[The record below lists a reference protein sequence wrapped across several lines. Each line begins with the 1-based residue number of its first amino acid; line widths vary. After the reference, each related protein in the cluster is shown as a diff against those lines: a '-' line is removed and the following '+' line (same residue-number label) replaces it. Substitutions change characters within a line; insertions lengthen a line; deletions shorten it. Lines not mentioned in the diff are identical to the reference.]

1 VTLTYSPLNQTAT
14 GSTPPPFNTDA
25 GTLVIES
32 DAVSSPDFVD
42 LTGTVTPVAVA
53 VPSTTAPLVSYTISQ
68 GSLSFSAT
76 RGGEISPPQTIQ
88 LSNTGNTTLHIKNLL
103 ITPDFSVSGACP
115 VLIPGASCP
124 LTIAF
129 TPQASSSQLTTPVIS
144 TLQILSDSSTSLD
157 FVSLL
162 GMATPS
168 TLGLS
173 PASLDFGNVLV
184 GSSATLP
191 IRVNNGSSLPAI
203 FRSITTTGDYALAG
217 DCPSPGAQLAPS
229 AGCTLQVTFKP
240 SQPGPRTGT
249 VSIATSVTTLALTA
263 NLTGTGTQSHLQA
276 NPSSLSF
283 GDTLLGASTSLTLS
297 LTNNGTAP
305 VSGISLGTL
314 SDYAITKPC
323 SVTALAPGATCTIT
337 LTFTPKAAGAR
348 PGSLTVTS
356 SDPGSP
362 MTVSLSGN
370 GTLSPAFTLSVDG
383 GTTSSVTVKSGQPA
397 GYHLS
402 LTPQNGF
409 TGAVVLNCTPIQAG
423 QYASCSLLPSS
434 IALNG
439 AAQSSAAT
447 LNTVTEETTA
457 QIRNGTT
464 SFALCLLPFGLCLFR
479 RARTT
484 LALALITTAALFV
497 SGCGSGGSLVINN
510 ADPSLRYTPPGT
522 YQYKVTATSTTGTP
536 LSRTVTL
543 NLTVTAQ

>member
-1 VTLTYSPLNQTAT
+1 M
-14 GSTPPPFNTDA
+14 
-25 GTLVIES
+25 
-32 DAVSSPDFVD
+32 
-42 LTGTVTPVAVA
+42 
-53 VPSTTAPLVSYTISQ
+53 PSTTAPLVSYTISQ

-88 LSNTGNTTLHIKNLL
+88 LSNTGNTTVHIKNLL
-103 ITPDFSVSGACP
+103 TTPDFSVSGTCP

-144 TLQILSDSSTSLD
+144 ALQILSDSSTSLD

-162 GMATPS
+162 GMAAPS

-203 FRSITTTGDYALAG
+203 FRSITPTGDYSLSD

-249 VSIATSVTTLALTA
+249 VSIATSITTLALTA

-305 VSGISLGTL
+305 VSGLSLSTL
-314 SDYAITKPC
+314 SDFAITKPC
-323 SVTALAPGATCTIT
+323 AVTTLAPGAACTIT

-348 PGSLTVTS
+348 PGGLTAIS

-370 GTLSPAFTLSVDG
+370 GTLSPAVTLSVDG

-409 TGAVVLNCTPIQAG
+409 TGSVVLNCTPVQAG

-464 SFALCLLPFGLCLFR
+464 SFALCFLPFGLCLFR
-479 RARTT
+479 RGRAT
-484 LALALITTAALFV
+484 LALALITTAALFA

-543 NLTVTAQ
+543 NLTVTAH